1 MEDQTAMATG
11 AAKTLDSPVLVEPYQ
26 VVGSHPGAGD
36 GSGSSRE
43 RTGPAWSDLAGPVL
57 ALGMML
63 HGMAF
68 GISIG
73 WERAEQSVEDRGGY
87 RPETVERANKII
99 QQQRGA

>member
-1 MEDQTAMATG
+1 
-11 AAKTLDSPVLVEPYQ
+11 
-26 VVGSHPGAGD
+26 
-36 GSGSSRE
+36 
-43 RTGPAWSDLAGPVL
+43 
-57 ALGMML
+57 MML